1 MTARVVG
8 QDSRD
13 DEEAGENVLRRELLM
28 LGGVTLAGGLVGS
41 SADPVTGPI
50 EAVLVAAPERIA
62 TPGVPVLRRVL
73 DRAWRAYADCRYAEA
88 ARGLPRL
95 INAASVGRD
104 DGVGEERARYS
115 ALLAQAYILSCE
127 LAVKRNENSLAW
139 VSGDRAL
146 QTARASGTPSVVAA
160 ASLAVGMSMRR
171 VGRCDSATRLLA
183 GTANDLV
190 RHARPTPETLADYGS
205 LLCAA
210 SYAAA
215 QGGRDGVA
223 LDLLDEA
230 ERAAVRIGGT
240 SARTA
245 GHRSFTPTNVDVYRI
260 SVCTALGDTAAA
272 LDAADRVRPHRLA
285 SAERRQRF
293 VIDKARALVRHG
305 RTADAFVLL
314 RTAEATAPEEY
325 RRPSVRA
332 LVGNIIQ
339 APGPKP
345 HGLYEMAARI
355 GAPR

>member
-1 MTARVVG
+1 M
-8 QDSRD
+8 
-13 DEEAGENVLRRELLM
+13 LRRELLM

-50 EAVLVAAPERIA
+50 EAVLVSAPEQVA
-62 TPGVPVLRRVL
+62 SPGVPSLRRAL
-73 DRAWRAYADCRYAEA
+73 DQAWRAYTDCRYAEA

-95 INAASVGRD
+95 ISAASAGRD
-104 DGVGEERARYS
+104 DTAGQERARYS

-127 LAVKRNENSLAW
+127 LAVKRNENTLAW

-146 QTARASGTPSVVAA
+146 QAARASGVPSVVAA
-160 ASLAVGMSMRR
+160 SSLAVGMSMRR
-171 VGRCDSATRLLA
+171 VGRCDSAVRLLT
-183 GTANDLV
+183 GTASDLV
-190 RHARPTPETLADYGS
+190 QHTRPSPETLADYGS

-230 ERAAVRIGGT
+230 ERAAVRLGGT

-245 GHRSFTPTNVDVYRI
+245 GHRSFTQTNVHVYRI

-272 LDAADRVRPHRLA
+272 LDAADRVRPHRLG

-314 RTAEATAPEEY
+314 GAAEATAPEEY

-345 HGLYEMAARI
+345 PGLYEMAARI

>member
-1 MTARVVG
+1 M
-8 QDSRD
+8 
-13 DEEAGENVLRRELLM
+13 LRRELLM

-50 EAVLVAAPERIA
+50 EAVLVAAPERLA
-62 TPGVPVLRRVL
+62 PPGVPALRRAL
-73 DRAWRAYADCRYAEA
+73 DQAWRAYTDCRYAEA

-95 INAASVGRD
+95 INAASGGRD
-104 DGVGEERARYS
+104 DSAGQGRARYS
-115 ALLAQAYILSCE
+115 ALLAQSYILSCE

-139 VSGDRAL
+139 VAGDRAL
-146 QTARASGTPSVVAA
+146 QAARSSGVPSVMAA

-171 VGRCDSATRLLA
+171 VGRCDSAIRLLT

-190 RHARPTPETLADYGS
+190 ERAHPTPETLADYGS

-230 ERAAVRIGGT
+230 ERVAARLGGT
-240 SARTA
+240 SAWTA
-245 GHRSFTPTNVDVYRI
+245 GHRPFTQTNVHVYRI
-260 SVCTALGDTAAA
+260 GVNTALGDTAAA
-272 LDAADRVRPHRLA
+272 LDAADRVRPHRLG
-285 SAERRQRF
+285 SPERRQRF

-332 LVGNIIQ
+332 LVGNIVQ

-345 HGLYEMAARI
+345 QGLHEMAARI
-355 GAPR
+355 GAPL